1 MLFFTNIPQR
11 HAHTNK
17 IRGFPSLCLQIVQQ
31 STLKL
36 QKSGAFRCLRP
47 LSSALCLGAGIPQWR
62 HFVSYL
68 GLPWVY
74 PDFDE
79 AIGSDDSGVRSDILI
94 FLWDILVPFFF
105 LVFLQFQLNNVM
117 TNLNQS
123 WSYQC
128 QFLIHQ
134 MFIPLISESY
144 WMRINTSYL
153 ENQLRSYSI
162 IGRINNDSVYFNL
175 SWNHSIV
182 GPSLPQP
189 IFLLF
194 MHQKRVHS
202 VYQHNYQVGMIL
214 I

>member
-1 MLFFTNIPQR
+1 MWSFQVLAAIVISSVSGRRNSAMAT
-11 HAHTNK
+11 
-17 IRGFPSLCLQIVQQ
+17 LCVLPWA
-31 STLKL
+31 TM
-36 QKSGAFRCLRP
+36 
-47 LSSALCLGAGIPQWR
+47 
-62 HFVSYL
+62 
-68 GLPWVY
+68 GLPW
-74 PDFDE
+74 FRW
-79 AIGSDDSGVRSDILI
+79 SNWQRWLRSQE
-94 FLWDILVPFFF
+94 WYTYFFARYTRTVF
-105 LVFLQFQLNNVM
+105 SVFLQFQFNNVM

-189 IFLLF
+189 IFLVF
-194 MHQKRVHS
+194 MHQKRVYS